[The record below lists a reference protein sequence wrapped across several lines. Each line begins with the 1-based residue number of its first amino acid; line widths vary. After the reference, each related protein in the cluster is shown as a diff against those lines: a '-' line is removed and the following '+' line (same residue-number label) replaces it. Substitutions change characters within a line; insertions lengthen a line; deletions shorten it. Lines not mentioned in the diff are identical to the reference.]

1 LSGKKPQDREREE
14 ALIQLLDLQSA
25 NANRI
30 GTDARDEFGNGYE
43 LKTTTQARISTA
55 RGVGINHLKKWRKL
69 YWICSQGHYNDRG
82 FQFTETYFLF
92 PDRLEE
98 WFSKIEASI
107 TTDDKLFKRVLNLL
121 KRNGFTQAQRERVQR
136 AFRRGV
142 LLNDPRI
149 PWSYIKARGIEICGN
164 YAVALRKILMR
175 RNWSKNVSNL

>member
-1 LSGKKPQDREREE
+1 LQSGRKPQDREREE

-30 GTDARDEFGNGYE
+30 GTDARDEFGNEYE

-55 RGVGINHLKKWRKL
+55 RGVGMNHLKKWREL
-69 YWICSQGHYNDRG
+69 YWICSKGHYDDGG

-92 PDRLEE
+92 PDQLEE
-98 WFSKIEASI
+98 WFARIEASI
-107 TTDDKLFKRVLNLL
+107 RADDKLFKRILNLL
-121 KRNGFTQAQRERVQR
+121 KNNGFTQPQRERVQR

-149 PWSYIKARGIEICGN
+149 PWSYIQSRGTEICGN
-164 YAVALRKILMR
+164 YAQALRDILEN
-175 RNWSKNVSNL
+175 RN